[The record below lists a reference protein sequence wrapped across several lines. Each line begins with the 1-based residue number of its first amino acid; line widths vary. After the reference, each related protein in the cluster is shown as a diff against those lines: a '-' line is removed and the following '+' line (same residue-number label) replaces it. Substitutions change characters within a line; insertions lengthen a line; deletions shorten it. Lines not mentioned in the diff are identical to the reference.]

1 MTSAKISQILI
12 AAMLFLS
19 ISLSAQTVVTVPVYP
34 IDIDSV
40 TVIYDATKGNGAL
53 KNVPPPIYAHTG
65 VITNLSTGPSDWRY
79 VLAPWTTN
87 LPKAMMTPL
96 GYNLYQ
102 IKMAPSIRSWYGVPS
117 SEQILKMAFVFRNSD
132 GSIVGREADG
142 GDIFANVY
150 PATTSITIQKPTAK
164 ALYPKLNDTIQILAT
179 SPLADTIKMFVNNIL
194 VKKVSGTTF
203 TDTLLANN
211 FGHYWVKQWVKLV
224 AKNDTASKADSF
236 YYEVI
241 PPSPIA
247 VLPTGT
253 IDGINYIDSTT
264 VILSLYAPNKDHCFT
279 IGDFTNWQV
288 DSQYYMNRTPDGT
301 HYWLQIHNL
310 TPRKEYIFQY
320 QVDGTISIADPY
332 SDKISDPNDQYISP
346 STYPGLL
353 PYPTGKTTGIASY
366 LQTAQIPYSW
376 SSTSFTPPAPT
387 DLVIY
392 ELLIRDFIATHD
404 YPGLTDTLNYFKRL
418 GVNAIELMPIMEFE
432 GNDSWG
438 YNPDF
443 EFAPDKYYGT
453 KNGLKQFVEAAHAK
467 GIAVILDIVLNHQF
481 EQSPLAMLY
490 WDGANSRPATNNPWF
505 NAIPTHPYNVGNDFN
520 HESPETRTYC
530 ERVIRYW
537 LQEYHVDGYRFDMSK
552 GFTQVNSYPDN
563 MTLWAAY
570 DTSRITILKNYA
582 NAAHSV
588 NPNAYMILEH
598 FADNS
603 EETELSADG
612 MMLWGNMNYNYN
624 EATEG
629 WNTGSLSDFSWVS
642 YKQRGWTD
650 PHLVG
655 YMESHDEER
664 LMYNNIHSG
673 NNYNSQYNA
682 KDSATA
688 IKRNGMAAAF
698 FYTIPGPKML
708 WQFGELGY
716 DYSIN
721 YPCMNSNCR
730 LSDKPIRWDYY
741 NQWHRKYLFN
751 TCSSLMNLKINHD
764 AFRSTNYTVSLTG
777 PLKQLNITS
786 SEMNVVVVGNFDV
799 YQGAIV
805 PGFNQT
811 GPWYD
816 FFGGDTLNVTTL
828 TDQIT
833 LQPGEYHIYT
843 TKKLPKPLF
852 TGIDEASITANQN
865 GRYSIAYPNP
875 SFGEFTIQYSL
886 ETPAQVKITV
896 SDLYGRFI
904 AGLFDGKEAKGTHTV
919 QWNGID
925 LNGKKVSH
933 GMYLYHFIAGDH
945 IETGKLIIQ

>member
-1 MTSAKISQILI
+1 MNLNKHGLLYMLAI
-12 AAMLFLS
+12 LFLS
-19 ISLSAQTVVTVPVYP
+19 GTLSAQTVVTVPVYP
-34 IDIDSV
+34 TDLDSV

-65 VITNLSTGPSDWRY
+65 VITNLSTSPSDWKY
-79 VLAPWTTN
+79 VIAPWTTN
-87 LPKAMMTPL
+87 LPKALMTPL
-96 GYNLYQ
+96 GNNLYQ
-102 IKMAPSIRSWYGVPS
+102 IKMTPSIRSWYGVPS

-150 PATTSITIQKPTAK
+150 PATTSITIQEPTVK
-164 ALYPKLNDTIQILAT
+164 VLFPRLDDTIAVSAI

-194 VKKVSGTTF
+194 VKKVAGTVF

-211 FGHYWVKQWVKLV
+211 FGQFWTKQWVKLV
-224 AKNDTASKADSF
+224 GKNDTASAADSF
-236 YYEVI
+236 FYEVI
-241 PPSPIA
+241 PAPSIVA
-247 VLPTGT
+247 LPVGT
-253 IDGINYIDSTT
+253 VDGINYIDSTT
-264 VILSLYAPNKDHCFT
+264 VVLSLYAPGKDHCFT
-279 IGDFTNWQV
+279 IGDFTDWQV
-288 DSQYYMNRTPDGT
+288 DSQYYMNKTQDGT
-301 HYWLQIHNL
+301 HFWIQIDSL

-320 QVDGTISIADPY
+320 LVDGSIRIADPY
-332 SDKISDPNDQYISP
+332 ADKISDPNDQYISQA
-346 STYPGLL
+346 TYPGLL
-353 PYPTGKTTGIASY
+353 PYPTGETTGIASY
-366 LQTAQIPYSW
+366 LQTAQVPYSW

-392 ELLIRDFIATHD
+392 EVLIRDFIATHD
-404 YPGLTDTLNYFKRL
+404 YPGLIDTLDYFKRL
-418 GVNAIELMPIMEFE
+418 GVNAIELMPVMEFE

-467 GIAVILDIVLNHQF
+467 GLAVIFDIVLNHQF

-490 WDGANSRPATNNPWF
+490 WDGENRRPATNSPWF
-505 NAIPTHPYNVGNDFN
+505 NPIPKHPYNVGNDFN
-520 HESPETRTYC
+520 HESSDTRAYC

-552 GFTQVNSYPDN
+552 GFTQTNSYPDN

-570 DTSRITILKNYA
+570 DTGRIAILKNYA
-582 NAAHSV
+582 NVAHSV
-588 NPNAYMILEH
+588 NPNAYVILEH

-603 EETELSADG
+603 EETELSANN
-612 MMLWGNMNYNYN
+612 MLLWGNLNYNYN

-629 WNTGSLSDFSWVS
+629 FNTGSLSDFSWVS
-642 YKQRGWTD
+642 YKQRGWAD

-664 LMYNNIHSG
+664 LMYNDIHLG
-673 NNYNSQYNA
+673 NNSNSQY
-682 KDSATA
+682 KVRDTTISL
-688 IKRNGMAAAF
+688 KRIGMATAF

-721 YPCMNSNCR
+721 YPCMTSDCR

-751 TCSSLMNLKINHD
+751 TCASLINLKINND
-764 AFRSTNYTVSLTG
+764 AFRSTNYSISLTG
-777 PLKQLNITS
+777 PLKHINIIS
-786 SEMNVVVVGNFDV
+786 PAMNVVVVGNFDV
-799 YQGAIV
+799 YQGTIT
-805 PGFNQT
+805 PGFSQT

-816 FFGGDTLNVTTL
+816 FFGGDTLNVANL
-828 TDQIT
+828 TDQVT

-843 TKKLPKPLF
+843 TVKLPKPQF
-852 TGIDEASITANQN
+852 TGIDDPAKGSKQE
-865 GRYSIAYPNP
+865 GRYSLAYPNP
-875 SFGEFTIQYSL
+875 SSGAFTIQYTL
-886 ETPAQVKITV
+886 NTPLHVRITV
-896 SDLYGRFI
+896 SDIYGRPI
-904 AGLFDGKEAKGTHTV
+904 AVVLDGKVDNGIHTV
-919 QWNGID
+919 IWNGLD
-925 LNGKKVSH
+925 YSGQKACP
-933 GMYLYHFIAGDH
+933 GMYLYKFDAGGH
-945 IETGKLIIQ
+945 TEIGKLIIQ